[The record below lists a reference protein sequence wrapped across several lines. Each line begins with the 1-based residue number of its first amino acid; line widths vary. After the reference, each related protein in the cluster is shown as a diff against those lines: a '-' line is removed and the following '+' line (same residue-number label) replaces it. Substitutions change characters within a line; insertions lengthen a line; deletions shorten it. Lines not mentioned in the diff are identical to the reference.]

1 MNARSRLL
9 ALAGLPLV
17 LALAACTPPAPVPGP
32 APGGDD
38 DAKRTVTATP
48 TPEAEPLPED
58 ALMLVTA
65 TATASTGARLDLRL
79 VVHEP
84 GAWND
89 DIGAPGADATVA
101 WCEGEV
107 DADVIAAN
115 SESFTRIE
123 YSAEQV
129 GDLAWPTDAP
139 IWLHPSANYT
149 SLAAVDGVAQV
160 PFPAPAEPGD
170 YVPHCLQTA
179 ILPGAGS
186 GSVFAGANQDAV
198 GRDGLEP
205 LRFWSRLTYG
215 FNNDFDS
222 AKPPTIAF
230 TDCETTITPL
240 GETFGAPGA
249 GWHEDFLEGSC
260 IVGGMT
266 GY

>member
-1 MNARSRLL
+1 VNARSALL
-9 ALAGLPLV
+9 ALLAIPLV
-17 LALAACTPPAPVPGP
+17 LTLAACTPRSPVPMPG
-32 APGGDD
+32 GGDD
-38 DAKRTVTATP
+38 PSPTATTTP
-48 TPEAEPLPED
+48 TPEAQPLPAD
-58 ALMLVTA
+58 ALMLLTA
-65 TATASTGARLDLRL
+65 TATASSGARLDLRL
-79 VVHEP
+79 LVHEP

-89 DIGAPGADATVA
+89 DIGAAGVDATVS
-101 WCEGEV
+101 WCQGEV

-139 IWLHPSANYT
+139 IWLHPSADYT
-149 SLAAVDGVAQV
+149 SLAAIDGVAQV
-160 PFPAPAEPGD
+160 PFPAPVEPGD

-186 GSVFAGANQDAV
+186 GSVFAGADQDAV

-215 FNNDFDS
+215 FTNDFNS
-222 AKPPTIAF
+222 AKPRTIAF

-260 IVGGMT
+260 IMGGMT